1 MVLQLSLL
9 EEMIIGFT
17 IQLKKKKMEKSR
29 ERSNQYYQNNKERLQ
44 KMNQDQHKELFEE
57 EKIKKESIQEID
69 TVACLMK
76 TDKN

>member
-1 MVLQLSLL
+1 
-9 EEMIIGFT
+9 
-17 IQLKKKKMEKSR
+17 MEKSR